1 MDIKKVALP
10 RLVYEAIEDV
20 LEAQIRRLAI
30 DIAKTLDV
38 NEKILLQELKK
49 EKISVFILD
58 EADAEDIHEYRCKAY
73 EKQSNIYVMCEEPIV
88 YNKNFCVKHLTNHIL
103 KEDIQMNEALRV
115 LCLDSIKYY
124 RDKNNKVYNSEFNMI
139 GFYNSSKQTI
149 VEFVEETSSS

>member
-1 MDIKKVALP
+1 MDTTKVALP

-49 EKISVFILD
+49 DKISVLILD

-73 EKQSNIYVMCEEPIV
+73 EKQSNIYTMCEEPIV
-88 YNKNFCVKHLTNHIL
+88 YKKNFCVKHLINHTL
-103 KEDIQMNEALRV
+103 KKDVQMNEVLHI

-139 GFYNSSKQTI
+139 GFYNPSTQTI